1 MQNNLKPFEISDR
14 QLINSTL
21 RELLRYAGS
30 IYLIAREQHEFSIP
44 ARLLRFDS
52 NTIEFE
58 HLAGDPLLDALVS
71 GRAPYVLADLGF
83 VQVQFDLHDLRM
95 NCDSNQCVLTS
106 AFPQLVYRIQRREG
120 LRVRPFCA
128 ERIVCNVRNP
138 QGQFSNWR
146 VLDLS
151 VIGLAMQVPAGIVI
165 PPIGTI
171 IEHAQLE
178 VGTDSPIPV
187 HLAVRRCWVPND
199 SPPSGEVLGCEFQ
212 YLDQNNER
220 RLQVLITD
228 IERHAYKQAQNQ
240 DSVKVEMGFS
250 RAS

>member
-1 MQNNLKPFEISDR
+1 MQNYLKQFEISDH
-14 QLINSTL
+14 QLIRSTL

-30 IYLIAREQHEFSIP
+30 IYLIAREQHEFSVP
-44 ARLLRFDS
+44 ARLIRFDS
-52 NTIEFE
+52 NAIEFE
-58 HLAGDPLLDALVS
+58 PLAGEPSLDAMVS

-83 VQVQFDLHDLRM
+83 VQVQFDLHGLRL
-95 NCDSNQCVLTS
+95 NRDNNRCVLAS

-120 LRVRPFCA
+120 LRVRPFSA
-128 ERIVCNVRNP
+128 EKIVCNVRNSK
-138 QGQFSNWR
+138 GQFSTWR

-151 VIGLAMQVPAGIVI
+151 VIGLAMQVPAGTVI

-199 SPPSGEVLGCEFQ
+199 APASGEVLGCEFQ

-228 IERHAYKQAQNQ
+228 IERHAYKQAQH
-240 DSVKVEMGFS
+240 
-250 RAS
+250 